1 MDIGLK
7 AIARGI
13 DQVQVHHGPDPTLQ
27 RRDLLRRERRYT
39 LSHIGR
45 QGRQSRKRWAYHS
58 DDTCNSHAVVVQCVP
73 VDPKLKV
80 LSGRHAINESG
91 PIADRVAV
99 AVLDFD
105 TARRSIG
112 PSTLTSTGAL
122 GSCIRGGPNKWCP
135 GRA

>member
-13 DQVQVHHGPDPTLQ
+13 DRVQVHHGPNTTLQ
-27 RRDLLRRERRYT
+27 RRDLLRRERRDA

-45 QGRQSRKRWAYHS
+45 QGRHSRERWAYHA
-58 DDTCNSHAVVVQCVP
+58 DDPCDSHAVVVQCIP
-73 VDPKLKV
+73 VDSELKV
-80 LSGRHAINESG
+80 LSGGHAINESG

-99 AVLDFD
+99 AALDFD
-105 TARRSIG
+105 AGRRSIG

-122 GSCIRGGPNKWCP
+122 GSRARGGPNERRP